1 MKIVVLCENSAQP
14 PYQGEHG
21 LSLYIETSNHKLL
34 FDCGQSDLLLQ
45 NAKLAGVDL
54 TKVDTV
60 ILSHGHYDHCGGLLS
75 FYQMNPHA
83 KIYLH
88 QKAGDGYYHIEEGIH
103 KYIGI
108 NPDILKL
115 KNIIYCHGNLKID
128 NELEIINQISH
139 HHPLTNNQRVLKRRV
154 NDAYVP
160 DDFKHEMML
169 VIHDHKHVLCGGC
182 AHNGILNIM
191 ESVNQ
196 PIDIVISGFH
206 LKQKTYRNEDL
217 KYIEQLGQRLLQYP
231 CKYYSGHCT
240 GTIAY
245 DILKN
250 TMKEQLDHLYTGK
263 VIEL

>member
-1 MKIVVLCENSAQP
+1 M
-14 PYQGEHG
+14 
-21 LSLYIETSNHKLL
+21 
-34 FDCGQSDLLLQ
+34 
-45 NAKLAGVDL
+45 
-54 TKVDTV
+54 
-60 ILSHGHYDHCGGLLS
+60 
-75 FYQMNPHA
+75 
-83 KIYLH
+83 
-88 QKAGDGYYHIEEGIH
+88 
-103 KYIGI
+103 
-108 NPDILKL
+108 
-115 KNIIYCHGNLKID
+115 
-128 NELEIINQISH
+128 
-139 HHPLTNNQRVLKRRV
+139 
-154 NDAYVP
+154 NDAYIP

-217 KYIEQLGQRLLQYP
+217 KSIEQLGQQLLQYP

-245 DILKN
+245 DILKI